1 MKVSAV
7 ICELNPLHFGHAY
20 LFQQVRS
27 KADCMIA
34 IMSGNFVQRGEPA
47 ILDKYARA
55 EMAVRAGA
63 DLVLELP
70 FPWSAASAEYF
81 AEAGAGLAEKL
92 SADTLAF
99 GVGTSDTSVLSRA
112 AAFFADPDIEKKLQA
127 QNREG
132 AAADGAAVFREKC
145 LRSILGDDGKDIL
158 QSPNDILAIE
168 YLKQLHLTGSS
179 METQMIRRLNTESDP
194 KFLGATQ
201 IRALL
206 SGGSLT
212 EAAHHVPAYV
222 YEKLLSAD
230 KTGKCASSEKLFSLA
245 FCALRTAW
253 SERDF
258 IPADG
263 DGGLFQRIRRAAEEA
278 VSPAEMLT
286 LAATKKYTNA
296 RIRRV
301 LLYYLLKISRDILRE
316 SPAVTTVLAANR
328 TGCDFL
334 SSKRKDS
341 PLSFIT
347 KPAEYRR
354 LDDMARIQYERIL
367 AADRLYTLCLQN
379 PVPAD
384 YFLRQS
390 PYIEK

>member
-1 MKVSAV
+1 MKVAAV
-7 ICELNPLHFGHAY
+7 ICELNPLHHGHVY
-20 LFQQVRS
+20 LFEQVR
-27 KADCMIA
+27 KEADCIVA
-34 IMSGNFVQRGEPA
+34 LMSGNFVQRGDAA

-55 EMAVRAGA
+55 EMAVHAGA

-70 FPWSAASAEYF
+70 FPWCTASAEFF
-81 AEAGAGLAEKL
+81 AKAGTALAEKL
-92 SADTLAF
+92 SANTLAF
-99 GVGTSDTSVLSRA
+99 GVGTEKTSLLSDA
-112 AAFFADPDIEKKLQA
+112 ASFFADPDIEKKLQM
-127 QNREG
+127 QNRGG

-145 LRSILGDDGKDIL
+145 LKSFLGDGGEDIL

-168 YLKQLHLTGSS
+168 YLKQLQLAESS
-179 METQMIRRLNTESDP
+179 MQTQMIRRLNTEMNP

-201 IRALL
+201 IRSLL
-206 SGGSLT
+206 SNRSLS
-212 EAAHHVPAYV
+212 EVSDHVPEYV
-222 YEKLLSAD
+222 YSKLISAIE
-230 KTGKCASSEKLFSLA
+230 TGELAASDKLFSLA
-245 FCALRTAW
+245 FFALRTECAVA
-253 SERDF
+253 DF

-263 DGGLFQRIRRAAEEA
+263 DGGLFQRICRAADMA
-278 VSPAEMLT
+278 VSPEEMLK

-296 RIRRV
+296 RLRRV
-301 LLYYLLKISRDILRE
+301 LLYYLLKISRDILHE
-316 SPAVTTVLAANR
+316 SPAVTTVLAANK

-334 SSKRKDS
+334 SSHRKSS

-354 LDDMARIQYERIL
+354 LDDAARIQYDRIL

-384 YFLRQS
+384 YFLLQS